1 VEPSGLSGDEVAA
14 LKSRLYSSPIAERRT
29 AAANVEGTTSI
40 PKPSPKPIVERD
52 PESAAPTPAAIPV
65 DLGAEAP
72 VWLDLKRV
80 SAQPT
85 GLSDT
90 MLLIHLEGGRRSRIN
105 LDKVQAVAVAEVAGI
120 ADVPVVVIDLLMD
133 FRSDE
138 DTPLRVVRMRADEF
152 DPLAL
157 MPEEAD
163 SSGAL
168 QAFLSKLME
177 HTHAVP
183 LPDPEAA
190 LGLVVPHF
198 DSLDAYEQQVLQVRH

>member
-1 VEPSGLSGDEVAA
+1 ML
-14 LKSRLYSSPIAERRT
+14 
-29 AAANVEGTTSI
+29 
-40 PKPSPKPIVERD
+40 
-52 PESAAPTPAAIPV
+52 PA
-65 DLGAEAP
+65 
-72 VWLDLKRV
+72 
-80 SAQPT
+80 
-85 GLSDT
+85 
-90 MLLIHLEGGRRSRIN
+90 
-105 LDKVQAVAVAEVAGI
+105 LDKVQGVAVAEVAGI

-138 DTPLRVVRMRADEF
+138 DTPLRVVRLRADEF